1 MRGCDAGPSCWLKCC
16 FFISNHLLR
25 TRTVLA
31 CCPALQFSYARAS
44 AMPRGPSGQP
54 LSKRNRTARAL
65 RVVVLQPKTD
75 VLAESAQAAAAGDA
89 QAAVALQAATAPQ
102 SRGALTVWAVAE
114 AGKDSVQ
121 LFVEKAVLQ
130 RMAACE
136 IAAER
141 WRAALPDVSRSG
153 RGNAKQVRDV
163 MEQHF
168 MAAVSDL

>member
-1 MRGCDAGPSCWLKCC
+1 
-16 FFISNHLLR
+16 
-25 TRTVLA
+25 
-31 CCPALQFSYARAS
+31 
-44 AMPRGPSGQP
+44 MPRGPSGQP